1 LVSSSKH
8 VVHGVVVWTGKPWVI
23 PAAVLRTVT
32 VVVFAIV
39 FLFLEMFAGVALAL
53 VFGAPLFLWTLLA
66 FTLIWILSLVD
77 LLIFWAARTYVLRQD
92 GLEVRC
98 GIIQLNS
105 FVVTP
110 SGFGDLLVYQSLAG
124 RIFGYG
130 DLTVNSQG
138 ERQTRLSL
146 VRSPFTVADTMRDIM
161 GKPIVRVEEH
171 A

>member
-1 LVSSSKH
+1 MVSSSKH
-8 VVHGVVVWTGKPWVI
+8 VVHGVIVWTGKPWVI
-23 PAAVLRTVT
+23 PAIVIRTVT
-32 VVVFAIV
+32 VVVFAIL
-39 FLFLEMFAGVALAL
+39 FLFLENFAGVAFAL
-53 VFGAPLFLWTLLA
+53 IFGVSLFLWTMLA
-66 FTLIWILSLVD
+66 FTLIWILSLVN
-77 LLIFWAARTYVLRQD
+77 LLIFWAAHTYVLRQD
-92 GLEVRC
+92 GLEVRR
-98 GIIQLNS
+98 GIIRLNS

-138 ERQTRLSL
+138 ERQTKLGL
-146 VRSPFTVADTMRDIM
+146 VRSPFTVADTVRDIM